1 MTEPAIRLDHVWK
14 RFRRGYH
21 VRTVAE
27 LVLGLPRRLALS
39 RDEDG
44 LHDHEFWALRDVQFE
59 VPKGETLG
67 IIGPNGAGKSTILK
81 LLFNILRPERGT
93 VQIKGRVGGL
103 IELGAGFHPY
113 LSGRENVFI
122 NGAILGLKQ
131 REIRQRYDSI
141 VEFAGLADFMGM
153 PVKNFSSGMYARL
166 AFAIAAH
173 AEPDVLLVDEVL
185 AVGDTTF
192 QLKCFDWIARRRQA
206 GGTVI
211 LVSHE
216 MNNLIGCDRIAYI
229 RGGQLRALG
238 PADKTIQQYLDET
251 GDSRDP
257 RAEEVGFIPGP
268 DGKPRAE
275 VTDVEFLGV
284 DGKPVAQFT
293 PGEPLV
299 VRFHFVAHDTVDEP
313 IFALTLFHDDA
324 RFSLQAPK
332 GYLVHLY
339 SGSALTDLKLD
350 GKGSVDVQLKEG
362 MHLPVGEYR
371 AKSYIFEG
379 GRLKPLYVR
388 DGVNRIECVRTDWSD
403 NRALIDVR
411 QEWSPQSLRAGQP
424 DETPSGTSVKVP

>member
-1 MTEPAIRLDHVWK
+1 MTEPAISLDHIWK

-21 VRTVAE
+21 VRTLAE
-27 LVLGLPRRLALS
+27 LVLGLPRRLAQG
-39 RDEDG
+39 RNEDG
-44 LHDHEFWALRDVQFE
+44 LREHEFWALRDVKLDI
-59 VPKGETLG
+59 PKGETLG

-81 LLFNILRPERGT
+81 LLFNILRPDRGT
-93 VQIKGRVGGL
+93 VHVNGRVGGL

-141 VEFAGLADFMGM
+141 VEFAGLSEFMGM

-185 AVGDTTF
+185 AVGDTAF
-192 QLKCFDWIARRRQA
+192 QLKCFDWIAKRRKS

-216 MNNLIGCDRIAYI
+216 MNNLIGCDSIAYI
-229 RGGQLRALG
+229 REGELRALG
-238 PADKTIQQYLDET
+238 APDKTIQQYLDET

-257 RAEEVGFIPGP
+257 RADEIGFIPGA

-275 VTDVEFLGV
+275 VTDVEFLGA
-284 DGKPVAQFT
+284 DGKPLKKFT
-293 PGEPLV
+293 PGEALT
-299 VRFHFVAHDTVDEP
+299 VRFHFAAHEEIPTP

-324 RFSLQAPK
+324 RFSLQSPRN
-332 GYLVHLY
+332 YLVHLY
-339 SGSALTDLKLD
+339 SGDSLSALQLA
-350 GKGSVDVQLKEG
+350 GEGSVDVHLEEG
-362 MHLPVGEYR
+362 LHLPVGEYR
-371 AKSYIFEG
+371 AKAYIFEG
-379 GRLKPLYVR
+379 GRLNPLYVR
-388 DGVNRIECVRTDWSD
+388 DGVARIECARTEWSD
-403 NRALIDVR
+403 SRALIDVR
-411 QEWSPQSLRAGQP
+411 QKWLPSSLQAKQADPTKSDTG
-424 DETPSGTSVKVP
+424 VKAP